1 MAPPR
6 PYWKGYLKLSLVSC
20 PIALY
25 TATSSGE
32 RVAFRQIN
40 KKTGNR
46 LRQQLVDE
54 GTGDPIDP
62 DDKGRG
68 YEVDK
73 GVYLQVE
80 DEELDAIAIESSH
93 TIDIDSFVPKSE
105 VDERYIDS
113 PYYLVP
119 ENKVALEA
127 FAVIRDAMLGKGMVA
142 LGRVVLSKR
151 ERVIM
156 LQPRGKGLLGATLR
170 YPYEVRDE
178 TIYFGDIGDIQI
190 PKDMLALAEHIL
202 ESKAA
207 TFDPT
212 LFHDRY
218 EEAVVA
224 MLNEKR
230 AGMPIPKQRPM
241 PRIVAGTDLMAALR
255 QSIEKAKEEA
265 PKTAAKQAA
274 PGGRTSRSEACC
286 GGQEASGQR
295 KAARTSA
302 RCCCRLRAARP
313 RRKQGRPQRKRRRN
327 RRRKS
332 PARGRRL
339 ASLRLSA
346 RHESDRHGV
355 RNVDEE
361 GRNQRQDDEGLRAG
375 AVQLRHRRHIG
386 DRGRRRAEADAG
398 ESGRDHRGLVVSAH
412 HREDDKDD
420 VGDRRDRLDRQD
432 DDQRRPKSA
441 KRPELHAHQRHGE
454 EDVERQVGDQRQRAR
469 SRRPFELRERRA
481 EPCWSRRCRPEGK

>member
-20 PIALY
+20 PVALY

-93 TIDIDSFVPKSE
+93 TIDIDSFVPKAE
-105 VDERYIDS
+105 VDERFIDS

-178 TIYFGDIGDIQI
+178 AIYFGDIGEIQI

-218 EEAVVA
+218 EEAVIA

-230 AGMPIPKQRPM
+230 AGMPIPKERPM
-241 PRIVAGTDLMAALR
+241 PRIVAGTDLMAALK
-255 QSIEKAKEEA
+255 QSIEKAKAETPGAARQPAAAAPAAAKPAAAKGKRTAKASPGQREMLLPIAGGAPAKEAAAAAQEA
-265 PKTAAKQAA
+265 PEKQTAQK
-274 PGGRTSRSEACC
+274 P
-286 GGQEASGQR
+286 
-295 KAARTSA
+295 
-302 RCCCRLRAARP
+302 
-313 RRKQGRPQRKRRRN
+313 
-327 RRRKS
+327 
-332 PARGRRL
+332 
-339 ASLRLSA
+339 
-346 RHESDRHGV
+346 GV
-355 RNVDEE
+355 RKK
-361 GRNQRQDDEGLRAG
+361 AG
-375 AVQLRHRRHIG
+375 
-386 DRGRRRAEADAG
+386 
-398 ESGRDHRGLVVSAH
+398 
-412 HREDDKDD
+412 
-420 VGDRRDRLDRQD
+420 
-432 DDQRRPKSA
+432 
-441 KRPELHAHQRHGE
+441 
-454 EDVERQVGDQRQRAR
+454 
-469 SRRPFELRERRA
+469 
-481 EPCWSRRCRPEGK
+481 

>member
-73 GVYLQVE
+73 GVYLPIE

-93 TIDIDSFVPKSE
+93 TIDIGSFVPKSE
-105 VDERYIDS
+105 VDERYVDT

-156 LQPRGKGLLGATLR
+156 LQSRGKGLLGATLR

-230 AGMPIPKQRPM
+230 AGMPTPKQRPM
-241 PRIVAGTDLMAALR
+241 PRIVAGTDLMAALK
-255 QSIEKAKEEA
+255 QSIEKAKEET
-265 PKTAAKQAA
+265 PKTAARQAA
-274 PGGRTSRSEACC
+274 PAAAPAAAKTAAAAKGKRTAK
-286 GGQEASGQR
+286 G
-295 KAARTSA
+295 
-302 RCCCRLRAARP
+302 
-313 RRKQGRPQRKRRRN
+313 
-327 RRRKS
+327 S
-332 PARGRRL
+332 P
-339 ASLRLSA
+339 
-346 RHESDRHGV
+346 
-355 RNVDEE
+355 
-361 GRNQRQDDEGLRAG
+361 
-375 AVQLRHRRHIG
+375 
-386 DRGRRRAEADAG
+386 
-398 ESGRDHRGLVVSAH
+398 
-412 HREDDKDD
+412 
-420 VGDRRDRLDRQD
+420 
-432 DDQRRPKSA
+432 DQREMLLPIAGGASA
-441 KRPELHAHQRHGE
+441 KEAVGAAKEAPEKQTAQKPG
-454 EDVERQVGDQRQRAR
+454 AR
-469 SRRPFELRERRA
+469 KKA
-481 EPCWSRRCRPEGK
+481 G

>member
-32 RVAFRQIN
+32 RVAFRQVN

-105 VDERYIDS
+105 VDERYVDS

-178 TIYFGDIGDIQI
+178 AIYFGDIGEIQI

-224 MLNEKR
+224 MLSEKR

-241 PRIVAGTDLMAALR
+241 PRIVAGTDLMAALK
-255 QSIEKAKEEA
+255 QSIEKAKEETPRTLAKPAA
-265 PKTAAKQAA
+265 PTAAAPAA
-274 PGGRTSRSEACC
+274 AKPAAAAKGKRAAKSNSDQREMLLPIAGGALAK
-286 GGQEASGQR
+286 EASGKAPAKEAADKRTAQKPGAR
-295 KAARTSA
+295 K
-302 RCCCRLRAARP
+302 
-313 RRKQGRPQRKRRRN
+313 K
-327 RRRKS
+327 
-332 PARGRRL
+332 
-339 ASLRLSA
+339 
-346 RHESDRHGV
+346 
-355 RNVDEE
+355 
-361 GRNQRQDDEGLRAG
+361 AG
-375 AVQLRHRRHIG
+375 
-386 DRGRRRAEADAG
+386 
-398 ESGRDHRGLVVSAH
+398 
-412 HREDDKDD
+412 
-420 VGDRRDRLDRQD
+420 
-432 DDQRRPKSA
+432 
-441 KRPELHAHQRHGE
+441 
-454 EDVERQVGDQRQRAR
+454 
-469 SRRPFELRERRA
+469 
-481 EPCWSRRCRPEGK
+481 

>member
-54 GTGDPIDP
+54 ETGEPIDP

-73 GVYLQVE
+73 GVYLRVE
-80 DEELDAIAIESSH
+80 DEEIEAIAIESSH

-105 VDERYIDS
+105 IDERYVDS
-113 PYYLVP
+113 PYYLIP

-127 FAVIRDAMLGKGMVA
+127 FAVIRDAMRGKGMVA

-156 LQPRGKGLLGATLR
+156 LQPRGNGLLGTTLR

-178 TIYFGDIGDIQI
+178 EIYFGDIADVKI

-202 ESKAA
+202 ETKAA
-207 TFDPT
+207 QFDASQ
-212 LFHDRY
+212 FHDRY
-218 EEAVVA
+218 EEAIVA
-224 MLNEKR
+224 MLNEKK
-230 AGMPIPKQRPM
+230 AGMPVSKQREL

-255 QSIEKAKEEA
+255 ESIDRAKEAQSKPAAAMKPA
-265 PKTAAKQAA
+265 PAPQPAAAAKALR
-274 PGGRTSRSEACC
+274 PRRERRRRTATSI
-286 GGQEASGQR
+286 
-295 KAARTSA
+295 SA
-302 RCCCRLRAARP
+302 RCCCRFLAARP
-313 RRKQGRPQRKRRRN
+313 RRPGRRNSRPSPARRKRR
-327 RRRKS
+327 
-332 PARGRRL
+332 
-339 ASLRLSA
+339 
-346 RHESDRHGV
+346 
-355 RNVDEE
+355 DE
-361 GRNQRQDDEGLRAG
+361 
-375 AVQLRHRRHIG
+375 
-386 DRGRRRAEADAG
+386 
-398 ESGRDHRGLVVSAH
+398 
-412 HREDDKDD
+412 
-420 VGDRRDRLDRQD
+420 
-432 DDQRRPKSA
+432 
-441 KRPELHAHQRHGE
+441 HATSIR
-454 EDVERQVGDQRQRAR
+454 
-469 SRRPFELRERRA
+469 
-481 EPCWSRRCRPEGK
+481 

>member
-73 GVYLQVE
+73 GVYLPVE

-93 TIDIDSFVPKSE
+93 TIDIDSFVPKAQ
-105 VDERYIDS
+105 VDERYVDS

-178 TIYFGDIGDIQI
+178 AMYFGDIGDIQI

-230 AGMPIPKQRPM
+230 AGMPIPKQRPV
-241 PRIVAGTDLMAALR
+241 PRIVAGTDLMAALK
-255 QSIEKAKEEA
+255 QSIEKAKEET
-265 PKTAAKQAA
+265 PKTAAGQAA
-274 PGGRTSRSEACC
+274 AAAVAPVAAKSAAAAKGKRGAKGSSEQREMLLPIAGGASAKEA
-286 GGQEASGQR
+286 
-295 KAARTSA
+295 
-302 RCCCRLRAARP
+302 
-313 RRKQGRPQRKRRRN
+313 
-327 RRRKS
+327 
-332 PARGRRL
+332 
-339 ASLRLSA
+339 
-346 RHESDRHGV
+346 
-355 RNVDEE
+355 
-361 GRNQRQDDEGLRAG
+361 AG
-375 AVQLRHRRHIG
+375 A
-386 DRGRRRAEADAG
+386 AKEAPEKQTAQKPGARKKAG
-398 ESGRDHRGLVVSAH
+398 
-412 HREDDKDD
+412 
-420 VGDRRDRLDRQD
+420 
-432 DDQRRPKSA
+432 
-441 KRPELHAHQRHGE
+441 
-454 EDVERQVGDQRQRAR
+454 
-469 SRRPFELRERRA
+469 
-481 EPCWSRRCRPEGK
+481 

>member
-25 TATSSGE
+25 TATSSGD

-54 GTGDPIDP
+54 GTGEPIDP

-73 GVYLQVE
+73 GVYLPVE

-178 TIYFGDIGDIQI
+178 TIYFGDIGEIQI

-241 PRIVAGTDLMAALR
+241 PRIVAGTDLMAALQAEHREGQGGNAEDGR
-255 QSIEKAKEEA
+255 QTSGAGGPSRSRKACRSAKGKRMAKGSPDQREMLLPIAGGAPAKEAGAAAKEA
-265 PKTAAKQAA
+265 PEKQTAQK
-274 PGGRTSRSEACC
+274 PGA
-286 GGQEASGQR
+286 R
-295 KAARTSA
+295 K
-302 RCCCRLRAARP
+302 
-313 RRKQGRPQRKRRRN
+313 K
-327 RRRKS
+327 
-332 PARGRRL
+332 
-339 ASLRLSA
+339 
-346 RHESDRHGV
+346 
-355 RNVDEE
+355 
-361 GRNQRQDDEGLRAG
+361 AG
-375 AVQLRHRRHIG
+375 
-386 DRGRRRAEADAG
+386 
-398 ESGRDHRGLVVSAH
+398 
-412 HREDDKDD
+412 
-420 VGDRRDRLDRQD
+420 
-432 DDQRRPKSA
+432 
-441 KRPELHAHQRHGE
+441 
-454 EDVERQVGDQRQRAR
+454 
-469 SRRPFELRERRA
+469 
-481 EPCWSRRCRPEGK
+481 